1 MVEKTLV
8 CSHFF
13 GLDRLEEVPVVVG
26 QGTHQVVFF
35 KTEKQEG
42 QITLWHGKGRKH
54 WPVLIYCQKHN
65 LTEYDTS

>member
-13 GLDRLEEVPVVVG
+13 GLDRLEEIPVVVG

-35 KTEKQEG
+35 KTEIQEG
-42 QITLWHGKGRKH
+42 QITLQHRKGRKYR
-54 WPVLIYCQKHN
+54 PVLY
-65 LTEYDTS
+65 LYFD